1 MNAPIQ
7 SQLQHNDDEIS
18 LIDLLM
24 VLTRHKKLMAGVFI
38 LCVGTSLAAALLRE
52 AKYTYSSS
60 IEIGSIAEQ
69 GEKGQSLR
77 LIDNPATL
85 QAKIQE
91 GYIPLVLH
99 DFGKEGMTKQTFAIS
114 ARVPKG
120 SSLVVIEA
128 KASADDGD
136 IVKRLEN
143 SVIQLVKADHARMLD
158 VVKSDINEEL
168 TNEQRNLEAQLDT
181 QKVIK
186 AKLEHNKALAKLLE
200 KQVNEANT
208 QIADIVA
215 NRKKARAMNGNEAR
229 AMTLLML
236 DNELEQNRQWLAT
249 LEERMQILI
258 PTENDSLN
266 KELADSSR
274 KQEGIQA
281 KIAQLQL
288 KLRNIQETRAIIE
301 PTRSIEPVGVSK
313 AVIAILGVFLGA
325 MLAMFAAFVAEIVGR
340 VRKEIAM
347 HSQ

>member
-7 SQLQHNDDEIS
+7 SQLQQADDEIS
-18 LIDLLM
+18 LIDLWL
-24 VLTRHKKLMAGVFI
+24 VLIRHKKLMAGVFI
-38 LCVGTSLAAALLRE
+38 LCVGVALAAALLRE

-60 IEIGSIAEQ
+60 IEIGSIAEES
-69 GEKGQSLR
+69 EKGQSLR

-99 DFGKEGMTKQTFAIS
+99 GLGKEGETKKTFAIT

-128 KASADDGD
+128 KASVDDGE
-136 IVKRLEN
+136 IVNRLEN
-143 SVIQLVKADHARMLD
+143 SVIQLVRADHARMLD

-168 TNEQRNLEAQLDT
+168 TNEQRNLEEQLDA

-186 AKLEHNKALAKLLE
+186 AKLEHNKALSKLLE
-200 KQVNEANT
+200 KQVNDANA

-215 NRKKARAMNGNEAR
+215 NRKKVRTMTGNEAR
-229 AMTLLML
+229 VMTLLML

-249 LEERMQILI
+249 LEERLRILI
-258 PTENDSLN
+258 PADNDHLN
-266 KELADSSR
+266 KELADGVR

-281 KIAQLQL
+281 RIGQLQL

-301 PTRSIEPVGVSK
+301 PTRSIEPVGASK
-313 AVIAILGVFLGA
+313 TVIGLLGIFFGAILA
-325 MLAMFAAFVAEIVGR
+325 IFAAFAAEMAGR
-340 VRKEIAM
+340 VRTEMAVR
-347 HSQ
+347 SQ